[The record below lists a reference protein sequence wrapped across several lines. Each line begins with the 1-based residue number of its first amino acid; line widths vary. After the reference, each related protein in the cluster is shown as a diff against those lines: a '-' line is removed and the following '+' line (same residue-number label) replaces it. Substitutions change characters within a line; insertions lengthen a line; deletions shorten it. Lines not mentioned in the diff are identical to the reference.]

1 MLDYYATPNVR
12 ESYKEMLAG
21 DKATIH
27 AIAASI
33 ATQIDRD
40 DVLIPVP
47 GDNGMMS
54 EVCKMIAQQ
63 TGCQVRES
71 LRYEPANGLILN
83 ELHNTHTSYNA
94 VIVGSVD
101 GISRNLE
108 LAKKLLPRVQVK
120 AFASVN
126 AVASQTANKLM
137 ANIGQKSPFE
147 TLKELA
153 FKGHDATAFS
163 FTQLLIRDYPD
174 RKKDIIRE
182 AAANFE
188 RTSHSAFSEGIKTG
202 FDGDLALMRAPESL
216 NDRRAQQPQPEA
228 PVNDTSIRRRA

>member
-1 MLDYYATPNVR
+1 MLDYYATPNIR

-21 DKATIH
+21 NKATIH
-27 AIAASI
+27 AVAASI
-33 ATQIDRD
+33 ATQIDRN

-47 GDNGMMS
+47 GDNGIMS

-63 TGCQVRES
+63 TGCQVHDN

-83 ELHNTHTSYNA
+83 KLHNTHTPYNA
-94 VIVGSVD
+94 VIIGSVD

-108 LAKKLLPRVQVK
+108 LAKKLLPRLQVK

-126 AVASQTANKLM
+126 TEAFQTANKLM

-153 FKGHDATAFS
+153 LNGYDATAF
-163 FTQLLIRDYPD
+163 FLTQLLIRDYPD

-182 AAANFE
+182 ATANFE
-188 RTSHSAFSEGIKTG
+188 STSHSAFSEGLKTG
-202 FDGDLALMRAPESL
+202 FDDDLALTRAPESL
-216 NDRRAQQPQPEA
+216 DKRRPQQPQREVPI
-228 PVNDTSIRRRA
+228 NDTPIRRRA

>member
-27 AIAASI
+27 AVAASI

-54 EVCKMIAQQ
+54 AVCKMIAQQ
-63 TGCQVRES
+63 TGCQVQDS
-71 LRYEPANGLILN
+71 LRQDPAKGLVLN
-83 ELHNTHTSYNA
+83 TLRNAHSPNNA
-94 VIVGSVD
+94 VIIGSVD

-108 LAKKLLPRVQVK
+108 LAKALLPQAQIK

-126 AVASQTANKLM
+126 TTASQTARKLM
-137 ANIGQKSPFE
+137 ANVGQKSPFE

-153 FKGHDATAFS
+153 FNGNDATAFA

-174 RKKDIIRE
+174 RKTDIIRE
-182 AAANFE
+182 ATANFE
-188 RTSHSAFSEGIKTG
+188 RTSHSAFSEGLKTG

-216 NDRRAQQPQPEA
+216 NDRRAQQPQPKA
-228 PVNDTSIRRRA
+228 PVNDTPIRRRA